1 MEYAMHPPMG
11 PTPFFYYNP
20 QASPESEHQRQH
32 ARFTPHPHAANAMPT
47 AVLPSSPEHLMACQQ
62 AMYQRPYST
71 GAPQLQLQPAPAYIS
86 QAMLTPVAS
95 PRQHDYK
102 PTILVQQEQRSLMPL
117 DTSACHGYYPATPTL
132 SASGSFSS
140 LDSPLPTADILPTP
154 VNGQMVFGTP
164 SVTAFVKEG
173 CEEEVLSE
181 VLAGG
186 DWTRP
191 GSPPMTPV
199 FLHPANMKC
208 ADGSCTPLSPSPSPI
223 HRVCAIED
231 EVCDPRK
238 LSIGS
243 AALAELSAIPLP
255 TPATSHEENKAIF
268 QGELSTQQ
276 SRQQPQPQDFDQVTI
291 ATSQDLVHYTGLPT
305 FEPIFELD
313 VEDDFSG
320 LVTYSGPEAIH
331 FNGTK
336 RQRLDILPGIIE
348 DDGFFS
354 EESFSDEDDF
364 ATAGSFSPCGS
375 DYSTP
380 ENSMPAT
387 KSKRKQAKRVT
398 DEAVL
403 TTHAAGHHS
412 SNESSSAAPSTTSEP
427 SESAAATPTQSGGVS
442 RRGRKQ
448 SLTDDPSKTFVCTL
462 CSRRF
467 RRQEHLKRHYRS
479 LHTHDKPFECTDCGK
494 KFSRSDNLSQHQ
506 RTHGAGTMIMGVLTQ
521 PMSDGMQ
528 QPIESVNGGDS
539 GSLIRPKSQDSF
551 QSHASVSQRV
561 SPDAGQLGAVLFDV
575 TAQVA
580 GSSSSSAGYSDSDS
594 SQGSD
599 DKSSK
604 KRKREE

>member
-20 QASPESEHQRQH
+20 QASPDSEQQRQQ
-32 ARFTPHPHAANAMPT
+32 ARFTPHPHPAGPLPM

-71 GAPQLQLQPAPAYIS
+71 STPQLQLQPVPAYIS

-102 PTILVQQEQRSLMPL
+102 PTILVQQEQRCLMPL

-132 SASGSFSS
+132 SASSSFSS
-140 LDSPLPTADILPTP
+140 LDSPLPPTDILPTP
-154 VNGQMVFGTP
+154 ITGQVLFGTP
-164 SVTAFVKEG
+164 SMTAFVKEG

-199 FLHPANMKC
+199 FLHPGNVKC
-208 ADGSCTPLSPSPSPI
+208 ADAPSGPLSPSPSPI
-223 HRVCAIED
+223 HRMCATED

-243 AALAELSAIPLP
+243 TALAELSAIPLP
-255 TPATSHEENKAIF
+255 TLATSHEENKAIL
-268 QGELSTQQ
+268 QGELAAPQQ
-276 SRQQPQPQDFDQVTI
+276 LSQRPQDFTQVAI
-291 ATSQDLVHYTGLPT
+291 ATSHELAHYNGLPT

-320 LVTYSGPEAIH
+320 LVTYAGPETIH

-336 RQRLDILPGIIE
+336 RQRLDILPGIVE

-364 ATAGSFSPCGS
+364 ATAGSFSPCS
-375 DYSTP
+375 SEYSTP
-380 ENSMPAT
+380 ESSMPAI
-387 KSKRKQAKRVT
+387 KSKRKHSKRVT
-398 DEAVL
+398 DDAVL

-412 SNESSSAAPSTTSEP
+412 SNESSSAAPSTASEP

-521 PMSDGMQ
+521 PMADGMQ

-539 GSLIRPKSQDSF
+539 GSMIRPKSQDSF
-551 QSHASVSQRV
+551 QSHLSGPQRV
-561 SPDAGQLGAVLFDV
+561 SPDAGQLGAVLFDI
-575 TAQVA
+575 TAQAA

-599 DKSSK
+599 QKTPK